1 MKIRNIHIDGFGQ
14 FAGNEF
20 GPLVRPVT
28 VFHGPNE
35 AGKSTLLEFIRT
47 ILFGFRPRSGRPP
60 RGGWPND
67 YAPLAGGRH
76 GGRVTLVNGD
86 GQHSIVER
94 FSGGRV
100 GRVTVAVGA
109 SVTQDEAVLAQLLGN
124 HSRAVFERIFAF
136 TLDELYSD
144 DLLNDENVNSQIY
157 SAGMGV
163 TLLPNAMRS
172 VESAR
177 RDIFLK
183 GGSSQNIYEVYS
195 KIEEIDGG
203 LQKVADNAVIF
214 GNLTTRLEQV
224 HTQIEDLTARR
235 HRLQSR
241 HSHQV
246 RLQNAWDPWNDLLSA
261 KRELANLPIIDNFP
275 TNGIS
280 RLETL
285 QERVRL
291 ASQEYESTG
300 RRVAEAQGRVDVQ
313 IEHEPILTHS
323 AEIRGIERSRTS
335 FDNSVHDQP
344 EREAELAECER
355 TLAETLRDLGPSWDE
370 ARLRAFNLPITT
382 NQEISQYGERLREAD
397 EQFRLAESNFHQ
409 ANVTLK
415 ETAGR
420 VEHEVVL
427 THSTE
432 ISRIERGR
440 TSFDHSVHDLPKREA
455 ELSGHKRSLAETL
468 KDLGPGWDEG
478 RLETF
483 DLSIAVRE
491 EISQYQER
499 LRETGGELER
509 RKATLAQEQTALAE
523 AAEAENHVGRELK
536 AATKPSLDQEQARQR
551 RALIRTAASRLRQM
565 QSAREQVSVLQ
576 GQLDGLATPMV
587 PVKRTTSSKAVGTI
601 GVIVGIAFLV
611 GGPILG
617 GPALSVGIA
626 AGLALVAIAAY
637 IFAAG
642 PSSPGSGTES
652 PLASSLRDSLS
663 RTTADLTA
671 FRSMLEQDAASLG
684 LETIDEASL
693 IAAEGS
699 LDDDEALIRV
709 WANLSESLE
718 RAEDLTKR
726 RKSRSQQSQEAVKET
741 NGELETVQQEWQEW
755 LRVRRLRDTFAPEAV
770 VELRSKVELG
780 LTQLREVQSW
790 RQRIK
795 AIQKDIDEYI
805 EVVGPLASAFEIPF
819 DGNKPSTVAAAA
831 DRLVEL
837 HNDVERNVRKR
848 RDAEGVV
855 ENVQHRLLE
864 SKKRLETVQQE
875 WKEWIQVHGLQDGL
889 TPSTVVRLQERVEIG
904 RNHLENVRNCHQ
916 RIEAI
921 RKDIDKYI
929 EVVGPLASAF
939 EIPFDGN
946 KPSTVAAA
954 ADMLIELFER
964 VQARVKDRT
973 DAKTE
978 VKNTGRQLEE
988 RKGDLGTV
996 EEELTQ
1002 LLRSGDAEDA
1012 EDFRLR
1018 ADLFKKRAGLD
1029 EHMRT
1034 ALNRLQRLSGPGE
1047 PLESL
1052 KTDLSRTDS
1061 QSIADEIDRLEEE
1074 RANADSQIEKLS
1086 TERGSIQTELQ
1097 RLVGEEESSRLR
1109 IERNVL
1115 CEQIRGH
1122 ARDWTRFTLAQNL
1135 LEEARRKFERERQPG
1150 VVRHAQQ
1157 FFAEITEERYRQ
1169 VYAPLGE
1176 QTITVT
1182 DADGRTKQPSELS
1195 RGTREQLFLSLRFGL
1210 IRELGQRTEPLPV
1223 VVDEILVNFD
1233 PERALRAA
1241 VAFVEL
1247 SHTNQVLVFTCQPT
1261 VVELFRSAASE
1272 TGVEAPDEVR
1282 IA

>member
-1 MKIRNIHIDGFGQ
+1 M
-14 FAGNEF
+14 
-20 GPLVRPVT
+20 
-28 VFHGPNE
+28 
-35 AGKSTLLEFIRT
+35 
-47 ILFGFRPRSGRPP
+47 
-60 RGGWPND
+60 
-67 YAPLAGGRH
+67 
-76 GGRVTLVNGD
+76 
-86 GQHSIVER
+86 
-94 FSGGRV
+94 
-100 GRVTVAVGA
+100 
-109 SVTQDEAVLAQLLGN
+109 
-124 HSRAVFERIFAF
+124 
-136 TLDELYSD
+136 
-144 DLLNDENVNSQIY
+144 
-157 SAGMGV
+157 
-163 TLLPNAMRS
+163 
-172 VESAR
+172 
-177 RDIFLK
+177 
-183 GGSSQNIYEVYS
+183 
-195 KIEEIDGG
+195 
-203 LQKVADNAVIF
+203 
-214 GNLTTRLEQV
+214 
-224 HTQIEDLTARR
+224 
-235 HRLQSR
+235 
-241 HSHQV
+241 
-246 RLQNAWDPWNDLLSA
+246 
-261 KRELANLPIIDNFP
+261 
-275 TNGIS
+275 
-280 RLETL
+280 
-285 QERVRL
+285 
-291 ASQEYESTG
+291 
-300 RRVAEAQGRVDVQ
+300 
-313 IEHEPILTHS
+313 
-323 AEIRGIERSRTS
+323 
-335 FDNSVHDQP
+335 
-344 EREAELAECER
+344 
-355 TLAETLRDLGPSWDE
+355 
-370 ARLRAFNLPITT
+370 
-382 NQEISQYGERLREAD
+382 
-397 EQFRLAESNFHQ
+397 
-409 ANVTLK
+409 
-415 ETAGR
+415 
-420 VEHEVVL
+420 
-427 THSTE
+427 
-432 ISRIERGR
+432 
-440 TSFDHSVHDLPKREA
+440 
-455 ELSGHKRSLAETL
+455 
-468 KDLGPGWDEG
+468 
-478 RLETF
+478 
-483 DLSIAVRE
+483 
-491 EISQYQER
+491 
-499 LRETGGELER
+499 
-509 RKATLAQEQTALAE
+509 
-523 AAEAENHVGRELK
+523 
-536 AATKPSLDQEQARQR
+536 
-551 RALIRTAASRLRQM
+551 
-565 QSAREQVSVLQ
+565 
-576 GQLDGLATPMV
+576 
-587 PVKRTTSSKAVGTI
+587 
-601 GVIVGIAFLV
+601 
-611 GGPILG
+611 
-617 GPALSVGIA
+617 
-626 AGLALVAIAAY
+626 
-637 IFAAG
+637 
-642 PSSPGSGTES
+642 
-652 PLASSLRDSLS
+652 
-663 RTTADLTA
+663 
-671 FRSMLEQDAASLG
+671 
-684 LETIDEASL
+684 
-693 IAAEGS
+693 
-699 LDDDEALIRV
+699 
-709 WANLSESLE
+709 
-718 RAEDLTKR
+718 
-726 RKSRSQQSQEAVKET
+726 
-741 NGELETVQQEWQEW
+741 
-755 LRVRRLRDTFAPEAV
+755 
-770 VELRSKVELG
+770 
-780 LTQLREVQSW
+780 
-790 RQRIK
+790 
-795 AIQKDIDEYI
+795 
-805 EVVGPLASAFEIPF
+805 
-819 DGNKPSTVAAAA
+819 
-831 DRLVEL
+831 
-837 HNDVERNVRKR
+837 
-848 RDAEGVV
+848 V